1 LKRTLALVVLASLPA
16 LLPAAPLPTSARQD
30 NSRTARAQSSSQAS
44 SHDRHNRHHRT
55 SANKAKRRQHHHANT
70 KK

>member
-1 LKRTLALVVLASLPA
+1 VNRTLAALVLAILPA
-16 LLPAAPLPTSARQD
+16 LLSATPLNANAKQTDGRSAK
-30 NSRTARAQSSSQAS
+30 SQAS

-55 SANKAKRRQHHHANT
+55 NTNKNKHRQHHHQNT